1 MFGMNFNLWCIG
13 AAVLGLFL
21 GYMFAYSARQQ
32 QPSGNEIAALF
43 ATVLGGSALTLINQF
58 QQCAEALPL
67 YVIGVAIG
75 YVLYVF
81 VLKRY
86 WPLVQHLQEQHSLG
100 KPPLA
105 PWLAKDPCCGPA
117 GHAISPPSCGCIKAP
132 PQATDNS

>member
-1 MFGMNFNLWCIG
+1 MFGLNLNIWCIG

-58 QQCAEALPL
+58 QQCADALPL

-81 VLKRY
+81 VLKRN
-86 WPLVQHLQEQHSLG
+86 WALVQHLQEHHSLE

-105 PWLAKDPCCGPA
+105 PWLAKDPCCSPA
-117 GHAISPPSCGCIKAP
+117 VHAITWSSCSCAK
-132 PQATDNS
+132 DNTEAKEKS